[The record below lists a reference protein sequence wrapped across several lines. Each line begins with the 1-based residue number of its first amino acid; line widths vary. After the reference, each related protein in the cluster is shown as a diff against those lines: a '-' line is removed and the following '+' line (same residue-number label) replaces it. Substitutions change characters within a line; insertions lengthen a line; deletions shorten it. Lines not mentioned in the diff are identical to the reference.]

1 MIYYNIFNKSFKC
14 KYGSSICALFKQV
27 FAFYVLKT
35 SLKMIFSK
43 GESRHA
49 FIRIACAK
57 DSSSFCEVNGRRIKI
72 YLSQDALHF
81 RLTAPKLSFLLTIQ
95 ARKKASE
102 EATDIIL
109 VRQAYTTNHLQI
121 FIFSEFELVLT
132 YTKEEI

>member
-1 MIYYNIFNKSFKC
+1 MYMYIYIIYIYMIYYNIFNKSFKC
-14 KYGSSICALFKQV
+14 KYGNSICALFKQV

-43 GESRHA
+43 HA
-49 FIRIACAK
+49 LIRIACDK

-121 FIFSEFELVLT
+121 FFFQNLNW
-132 YTKEEI
+132 Y